1 MWFKVY
7 QRGLKT
13 PVFGFFCFFC
23 PSSVETPLA
32 RSGQDI
38 LWLRRLL
45 VQLKWFKTLLVQNF
59 FGVPKSLESLDGV
72 LLVLL
77 VSVSFFG
84 GLGADFSS
92 YSKSCPYSDC

>member
-7 QRGLKT
+7 QSGLKT
-13 PVFGFFCFFC
+13 PVLVFFCF
-23 PSSVETPLA
+23 SAQVVL
-32 RSGQDI
+32 RH
-38 LWLRRLL
+38 LWL
-45 VQLKWFKTLLVQNF
+45 
-59 FGVPKSLESLDGV
+59 GVPKSLESLDGV

-92 YSKSCPYSDC
+92 YSKSPYSDC